1 LDFRLSFQALDVNAR
16 GLFALYAGSSTWYL
30 RISGGP
36 PAGIPYTRRSA
47 MKRTVLRMMDEAA
60 SSWGSDPYVLKK
72 EASGWLPFSF
82 SQAREK
88 SREFGSWLISK
99 GYGKGDRLAILAEGS
114 PEWVMAE
121 SGMLCA
127 ACVSVPLS
135 IKLLAEEIPFRLD
148 HSETKA
154 IVTTKNQ
161 LEKVLG
167 SFASIE
173 NGNIALIYLDGD
185 LDYARAIAEKRGI
198 ASTRIFGFAEACA
211 EGRASLEASGSNL
224 GARLDA
230 IAAEAE
236 EDDPVTI
243 CYTSGTTGNPKGIV
257 LTHLN
262 YWTNCHDAVAL
273 FDGPYHFKTLLIL
286 PCDHSFAHTVGLYT
300 ALVCGISLYFVD
312 SRGGGMATLRNIPI
326 NLRESNPT
334 FVFTVPALSGN
345 FMKKIVAGIEEK
357 GGFIEKL
364 FKAGIAAGIA
374 YNGDGYNKPPFG
386 VRLKAFLPH
395 RVAKLL
401 IFDKIKRMIF
411 GNRIRFC
418 VGGGA
423 LLDVKQQE
431 FFAAFG
437 CPVFQG
443 YGLTEA
449 APIISSNAG
458 GKGKHKFGTS
468 GLVAPSVECRILRA
482 DGSLAAVGEN
492 GEIVIRGGNV
502 MKEYYKNPEA
512 TAEALKEGWLYTG
525 DLAHYDEDGF
535 LVVVGREKALLIA
548 EDGEKYSPEE
558 IEEAVTFS
566 TEVIDQIMAWCEQRK
581 YVTAI
586 VSLDAGKVDR
596 IVKAEGIASAS
607 ALLERLKLEFNRYRD
622 DPKTK
627 KVQAAWCP
635 AVFQIVTTPFNDKD
649 GTVNSTM
656 KIVRRRIAKV
666 YGELIEYSYTPEGST
681 TLNDRN
687 LAALRQLFRLE

>member
-1 LDFRLSFQALDVNAR
+1 
-16 GLFALYAGSSTWYL
+16 
-30 RISGGP
+30 
-36 PAGIPYTRRSA
+36 
-47 MKRTVLRMMDEAA
+47 MKRTVLRMMDEGAA
-60 SSWGSDPYVLKK
+60 RWDADSYALKK
-72 EASGWLPFSF
+72 GASGWISFSF
-82 SQAREK
+82 SQARGR
-88 SREFGSWLISK
+88 SREFAAWLISK

-114 PEWVMAE
+114 PEWIMAE

-135 IKLLAEEIPFRLD
+135 IKLLGEEIPFRLD
-148 HSETKA
+148 HSEAKA
-154 IVTTKNQ
+154 IITTKNQ

-167 SFASIE
+167 SFSALANKDIS
-173 NGNIALIYLDGD
+173 LIYLDED
-185 LDYARAIAEKRGI
+185 PDSAREVAKKSGI
-198 ASTRIFGFAEACA
+198 EATRVIGFDEACA
-211 EGRASLEASGSNL
+211 AGRALIEASGYA
-224 GARLDA
+224 ARLDA
-230 IAAEAE
+230 IAQAAE

-312 SRGGGMATLRNIPI
+312 SRGGGIATLRNIPI

-334 FVFTVPALSGN
+334 FVFTVPSLTSN
-345 FMKKIVAGIEEK
+345 FMKKIIAGVEDK

-374 YNGDGYNKPPFG
+374 YNGDGFHKPPFG
-386 VRLKAFLPH
+386 LRLKAFFPH
-395 RVAKLL
+395 RIAKLL
-401 IFDKIKRMIF
+401 IFNKIKKMIF

-437 CPVFQG
+437 CPVYQG

-449 APIISSNAG
+449 APIISSNAP
-458 GKGKHKFGTS
+458 KRHKFGTS
-468 GLVAPSVECRILRA
+468 GNVAPSVECKILRD
-482 DGSLAAVGEN
+482 DGTPAAVGEN
-492 GEIVIRGGNV
+492 AEIVIRGGNV

-512 TAEALKEGWLYTG
+512 TAKALRGGWLYTG
-525 DLAHYDEDGF
+525 DIAHYDEDGF

-566 TEVIDQIMAWCEQRK
+566 TDVIDQIMVWCEQRK
-581 YVTAI
+581 YVTAL
-586 VSLDAGKVDR
+586 VNLDTAKVER
-596 IVKAEGIASAS
+596 IIKAEGIVNAD
-607 ALLERLKLEFNRYRD
+607 ALLERLKVEFGKYRD
-622 DPKTK
+622 DTKAK

-635 AVFQIVTTPFNDKD
+635 AVFQIIPTVFSDKD

-656 KIVRRRIAKV
+656 KIVRHRIAKV
-666 YGELIEYSYTPEGST
+666 CGDIIEYSYTPEGSKT
-681 TLNDRN
+681 TNERN
-687 LAALRQLFRLE
+687 LAALRRLYKLP

>member
-1 LDFRLSFQALDVNAR
+1 
-16 GLFALYAGSSTWYL
+16 
-30 RISGGP
+30 
-36 PAGIPYTRRSA
+36 

-60 SSWGSDPYVLKK
+60 STWGSDPYTLKK
-72 EASGWLPFSF
+72 GPSGWLAFSF
-82 SQAREK
+82 RSARER
-88 SREFGSWLISK
+88 SRDFAAWLSLK

-148 HSETKA
+148 HSEA
-154 IVTTKNQ
+154 RAVCTTKNQ

-167 SFASIE
+167 SFASLADKA
-173 NGNIALIYLDGD
+173 IALVYLDED
-185 LDYARAIAEKRGI
+185 PVYAREVAAGYGV
-198 ASTRIFGFAEACA
+198 SSDRIVGFDEACA
-211 EGRASLEASGSNL
+211 EGRAALVTPGSPL
-224 GARLDA
+224 AARLDE
-230 IAAEAE
+230 IAAAVE
-236 EDDPVTI
+236 EDDPVNI

-273 FDGPYHFKTLLIL
+273 FDGPYHFKTLLVL
-286 PCDHSFAHTVGLYT
+286 PVDHSFAHTVGLYT

-312 SRGGGMATLRNIPI
+312 SRGGGIATLRNIPI
-326 NLRESNPT
+326 NLRESSPT

-345 FMKKIVAGIEEK
+345 FMKKIIAGVEEK
-357 GGFIEKL
+357 GGLVEKL

-374 YNGDGYNKPPFG
+374 YNGDGFNKPPLI
-386 VRLKAFLPH
+386 VRAKAFFPYKF
-395 RVAKLL
+395 AKA
-401 IFDKIKRMIF
+401 IVFDKIKRMIF
-411 GNRIRFC
+411 GDRIRFC

-437 CPVFQG
+437 CPVYQG

-449 APIISSNAG
+449 APIISSNAS

-468 GLVAPSVECRILRA
+468 GLVAPSVECRLLRE
-482 DGSLAAVGEN
+482 DGTEAAVGEN
-492 GEIVIRGGNV
+492 AEIVIRGGNV
-502 MKEYYKNPEA
+502 MKGYYKNPEA
-512 TAEALKEGWLYTG
+512 TAEAIRDGWLYTG
-525 DLAHYDEDGF
+525 DLAHRDEDGF

-566 TEVIDQIMAWCEQRK
+566 TDLVDQIMVWCEQRK
-581 YVTAI
+581 YVTAL
-586 VSLDAGKVDR
+586 VSLDADKVSR
-596 IVKAEGIASAS
+596 LIKAEGLTEAS
-607 ALLERLKLEFNRYRD
+607 ALLERLKIEFNGYRD
-622 DPKTK
+622 DPKAK
-627 KVQAAWCP
+627 KVQPAWMP
-635 AVFQIVTTPFNDKD
+635 TVFQIVPAPFSDKD

-656 KIVRRRIAKV
+656 KIVRHRIAEV
-666 YGELIEYSYTPEGST
+666 YAELIDYSYTPEGCKT
-681 TLNDRN
+681 GNDHN
-687 LAALRQLFRLE
+687 LATLRKLFGLK

>member
-1 LDFRLSFQALDVNAR
+1 
-16 GLFALYAGSSTWYL
+16 
-30 RISGGP
+30 
-36 PAGIPYTRRSA
+36 
-47 MKRTVLRMMDEAA
+47 MDEAA
-60 SSWGSDPYVLKK
+60 SNWNSDAYALKK
-72 EASGWLPFSF
+72 GDSGWIAYSF
-82 SQAREK
+82 TQARGA
-88 SREFGSWLISK
+88 SREFAAWLLSK
-99 GYGKGDRLAILAEGS
+99 GYEKGDRLAILAEGS
-114 PEWVMAE
+114 PEWIMSE

-127 ACVSVPLS
+127 GCVSVPLS

-148 HSETKA
+148 HSEAKA
-154 IVTTKNQ
+154 ILATKNQ

-167 SFASIE
+167 SFSALANKDIS
-173 NGNIALIYLDGD
+173 LIYLDED
-185 LDYARAIAEKRGI
+185 PQYAREAAGKRGI
-198 ASTRIFGFAEACA
+198 AASRIVGFNEACDA
-211 EGRASLEASGSNL
+211 GRALIEGQGYAE
-224 GARLDA
+224 RLDA
-230 IAAEAE
+230 IAEAAE

-262 YWTNCHDAVAL
+262 YWTNCHDAVEL

-312 SRGGGMATLRNIPI
+312 SRGGGIATLRNIPI

-345 FMKKIVAGIEEK
+345 FMKKIIAGIEEK

-374 YNGDGYNKPPFG
+374 YNGDGYNKPPLG
-386 VRLKAFLPH
+386 VRLKAFIPH

-401 IFDKIKRMIF
+401 IFNKIKKMIF
-411 GNRIRFC
+411 GTRIRFC

-437 CPVFQG
+437 CPVYQG

-468 GLVAPSVECRILRA
+468 GLVAPSVECKLLRD
-482 DGSLAAVGEN
+482 DGTEAAVGEN
-492 GEIVIRGGNV
+492 AEIVIRGGTV

-512 TAEALKEGWLYTG
+512 TAKALRGGWLYTG
-525 DLAHYDEDGF
+525 DIAHYDEDGF

-566 TEVIDQIMAWCEQRK
+566 TDIIDQIMVWCEQRK
-581 YVTAI
+581 YVTAL
-586 VSLDAGKVDR
+586 VSLETSKVAR
-596 IVKAEGIASAS
+596 LVKAEGIADAA
-607 ALLERLKLEFNRYRD
+607 ALLERLKAEFVKYRD

-627 KVQAAWCP
+627 KVQANWCP
-635 AVFQIVTTPFNDKD
+635 AVFQIIPTPFNDKD

-656 KIVRRRIAKV
+656 KIVRHRIAKV
-666 YGELIEYSYTPEGST
+666 YGDLIEYSYTPEGSKT
-681 TLNDRN
+681 TNERN
-687 LAALRQLFRLE
+687 LAVLRELFKLK